1 MSEAPS
7 PKGGMVLDSGLW
19 IDAPD
24 VLERIEA
31 RRARGEINTAQAA
44 GLRHFAEHGY
54 LIVDL
59 ANGSTHADELLV
71 GLERLWRER
80 PFDVAYAYDSPPRR
94 MSGADPALHRRPK
107 HRLHDI
113 HSHVDAA
120 LELYLEAELL
130 AWTRLILGQQPV
142 AMQSLFFEFGSQQV
156 LHRDTVVVPTG
167 VPGHLIAS
175 WIALEDIDP
184 GSGALKYVPGSHRL
198 PYYEFAPGVYE
209 FDASRMG
216 AAEIEAATAWDNEQ
230 AEAHGLVPQ
239 LFTPRKGQALLW
251 HASLR
256 HGGGPV
262 EDERLTR
269 KSFVVHYSTAATYPV
284 RAITVQ
290 EDDGAMVVWETTTKI
305 EREGDCGF
313 DNPLRGR
320 RRV

>member
-1 MSEAPS
+1 MSD
-7 PKGGMVLDSGLW
+7 GMMLDSGLW

-24 VLERIEA
+24 VLDEIE
-31 RRARGEINTAQAA
+31 RRARGGALSTEQAT
-44 GLRHFAEHGY
+44 GLRHFAEHGF
-54 LIVDL
+54 LVIDL
-59 ANGSTHADELLV
+59 ERGIELADELLAGV
-71 GLERLWRER
+71 DRLWEGR
-80 PFDVAYAYDSPPRR
+80 PGDVAYAYESPPRR
-94 MSGADPALHRRPK
+94 MSGADAALHRRPK

-120 LELYLEAELL
+120 RELYLDRELFG
-130 AWTRLILGQQPV
+130 WMRLILGEEPV

-167 VPGHLIAS
+167 APGHLLAS

-184 GSGALKYVPGSHRL
+184 GSGALMYVPGSHRL

-216 AAEIEAATAWDNEQ
+216 AAEIQAATAWDDAQ
-230 AEAHGLVPQ
+230 AASRGLRPQ
-239 LFTPRKGQALLW
+239 LFTPKKGQALLW

-262 EDERLTR
+262 HDERLTR
-269 KSFVVHYSTAATYPV
+269 KSFVVHYSSASTYPV

-290 EDDGAMVVWETTTKI
+290 EADGSMVVWET
-305 EREGDCGF
+305 REMLEQTGGSGF

-320 RRV
+320 RR